1 MKDLNELKERVR
13 AFVEERDWHR
23 FHSPKNLSMA
33 LIVEAAEL
41 VEQFQWLTEEES
53 SNISGAKRLAVEE
66 EMADILVYLTSLA
79 SKLNVD
85 MLAAAEAKLIKN
97 GLKYPADR
105 VRGDARKYNEY

>member
-1 MKDLNELKERVR
+1 MKDFQELRERVR

-53 SNISGAKRLAVEE
+53 AHLSPQKQQAVEE
-66 EMADILVYLTSLA
+66 EMADILIYLTSL
-79 SKLNVD
+79 STRLNVD
-85 MLAAAEAKLIKN
+85 LLAAAEAKIAKN
-97 GLKYPADR
+97 ALKYPAAK
-105 VRGDARKYNEY
+105 VYGDARKYDEY

>member
-1 MKDLNELKERVR
+1 MKDLNELKEKVR

-53 SNISGAKRLAVEE
+53 ANLSPAKRQAVEE

-79 SKLNVD
+79 TKLNVD
-85 MLAAAEAKLIKN
+85 LLAAAEAKLIKN
-97 GLKYPADR
+97 GQKYPAER
-105 VRGDARKYNEY
+105 VRGDARKYDEY